1 VIGELVVF
9 LYFMFSFLL
18 LPFGYNCLLLA
29 YGASRYRAPEEK
41 PLKRYPAVTV
51 QLPVYNEGPIV
62 EGLIGAVCAF
72 RWPMDRL
79 EVQVLDDSTDETRGI
94 VDSAVEWYR
103 AKGFNI
109 RAVRRE
115 GRTGYKAGAL
125 RNAFRQSSGKYVAVF
140 DADFLPGPDFLER
153 TIPHLEA
160 ERGVGFVQARWG
172 HLNRG
177 LNKFTQAFAVAL
189 DAHHMV
195 DQAGRYTLGFLMS
208 FNGSAGVFR
217 ASAIRGAGGWSG
229 DTMSEDMDLAV
240 RVQLAGYRGVYLRDV
255 VVPGVLPTDLSAF
268 RVQQARWAKGS
279 MQCAR
284 KLLGRVYGSPRM
296 SLFQKFQATMQ
307 LTNYSISLLMF
318 MTALMG
324 VMLLSYD
331 AVFLTGLLPGT
342 LFGRVIADPR
352 FGVMFTVCTLCT
364 GVYYY
369 TALNMQGISFRS
381 KLPYIGLLALVGHG
395 MSAVCAVNIIEGV
408 FQKGGV
414 FERVPKYDVKGR
426 LVSLGRRSYG
436 SLKRFSGIEAVL
448 GILCAMGLFFAILHD
463 TLPYAGFLAVYTL
476 AYFSVSYWLGG
487 I

>member
-29 YGASRYRAPEEK
+29 WGASKYRSPEEK
-41 PLKRYPAVTV
+41 PLRRYPSVTV
-51 QLPVYNEGPIV
+51 QLPVYNEGSIV
-62 EGLIGAVCAF
+62 EGLIAAVCAF
-72 RWPMDRL
+72 RWPRDRL
-79 EVQVLDDSTDETRGI
+79 EVQVLDDSTDKTRGM
-94 VDSAVEWYR
+94 VDSAVAWYK
-103 AKGFNI
+103 AKGLNI

-115 GRTGYKAGAL
+115 GRPGYKAGAL
-125 RNAFRQSSGKYVAVF
+125 MNAFNHSKGEYIAVF
-140 DADFLPGPDFLER
+140 DVDFLPGPDFLER
-153 TIPHLEA
+153 TVPHLEA
-160 ERGVGFVQARWG
+160 DSKVGFVQARWG

-217 ASAIRGAGGWSG
+217 ASAIRAAGGWSW

-240 RVQLAGYRGVYLRDV
+240 RVQLMGYRGVYLRDT
-255 VVPGVLPTDLSAF
+255 VVPGLLPVDLSAF

-279 MQCAR
+279 IQCAR
-284 KLLGRVYGSPRM
+284 KLLGRVYGSPLL
-296 SLFQKFQATMQ
+296 SPFQKFQATMQ

-318 MTALMG
+318 MTVLMG
-324 VMLLSYD
+324 VVLLSYD

-342 LFGRVIADPR
+342 LFGKIIADPR
-352 FGVMFTVCTLCT
+352 FGIMFTVCTLSA

-369 TALNMQGISFRS
+369 TALSRQGISFRS
-381 KLPYIGLLALVGHG
+381 KLPYVGLLALVGHG
-395 MSAVCAVNIIEGV
+395 MSAVCAFNIMEGAI
-408 FQKGGV
+408 QEGGV
-414 FERVPKYDVKGR
+414 FERVPKYDVRGR
-426 LVSLGRRSYG
+426 LASIGRRSYG
-436 SLKRFSGIEAVL
+436 SLKRFSGIETVL
-448 GILCAMGLFFAILHD
+448 GVLCVMGLMFAILHD

-487 I
+487 V

>member
-29 YGASRYRAPEEK
+29 YGASRYRSPEEK
-41 PLKRYPAVTV
+41 PLRRYPAVTV
-51 QLPVYNEGPIV
+51 QLPVYNEGSIV
-62 EGLIGAVCAF
+62 EGLIDAVCAF
-72 RWPMDRL
+72 RWPRDKL

-103 AKGFNI
+103 ANGFNI
-109 RAVRRE
+109 RAVRRA
-115 GRTGYKAGAL
+115 GRLGYKAGAL
-125 RNAFRQSSGKYVAVF
+125 LNAFRQISGEYVAVF
-140 DADFLPGPDFLER
+140 DADFLPGPDYLER

-160 ERGVGFVQARWG
+160 DRGVGFVQARWG

-217 ASAIRGAGGWSG
+217 SRAIEAAGGWSW

-240 RVQLAGYRGVYLRDV
+240 RVQLAGYRGVYIRDV

-279 MQCAR
+279 IQCAR
-284 KLLGRVYGSPRM
+284 KLLGRVYSSPLL
-296 SLFQKFQATMQ
+296 SPFQKFQATMQ

-318 MTALMG
+318 MTVLMG

-331 AVFLTGLLPGT
+331 AVFLTGLLPRT

-352 FGVMFTVCTLCT
+352 FGVMFTICTLCT
-364 GVYYY
+364 SVYYY
-369 TALNMQGISFRS
+369 TALSRQGISFGS

-395 MSAVCAVNIIEGV
+395 MSAVCAINIVEGV
-408 FQKGGV
+408 FQEGGV
-414 FERVPKYDVKGR
+414 FESVPKYDVKGR

-448 GILCAMGLFFAILHD
+448 GILCATGLFFAILHD

>member
-1 VIGELVVF
+1 MIGELVVF

-18 LPFGYNCLLLA
+18 LTFGYNCLLLA
-29 YGASRYRAPEEK
+29 WGASKYRSPEEK
-41 PLKRYPAVTV
+41 PLSRYPAVTV
-51 QLPVYNEGPIV
+51 QLPVFNEGSIV
-62 EGLIGAVCAF
+62 GGLIAAVCAF
-72 RWPMDRL
+72 RWPKDRL
-79 EVQVLDDSTDETRGI
+79 EVQVLDDSSDETRGI

-109 RAVRRE
+109 RAVRRA
-115 GRTGYKAGAL
+115 GRQGYKAGAL
-125 RNAFRQSSGKYVAVF
+125 RNAYGKSSGEYIAVF
-140 DADFLPGPDFLER
+140 DADFRPGIDFLER
-153 TIPHLEA
+153 TVPHLVA
-160 ERGVGFVQARWG
+160 DRGVGFVQARWG

-195 DQAGRYTLGFLMS
+195 DQAGRYALGFLMS

-217 ASAIRGAGGWSG
+217 SRAIEAAGGWSW

-255 VVPGVLPTDLSAF
+255 MVPGVLPADLSAF

-279 MQCAR
+279 IQCAR
-284 KLLGRVYGSPRM
+284 KLLGRVYGSPLL
-296 SLFQKFQATMQ
+296 SPFQKFQATMQ

-318 MTALMG
+318 MTVLMG
-324 VMLLSYD
+324 VALLSYD
-331 AVFLTGLLPGT
+331 AVFLTGFLPRT
-342 LFGRVIADPR
+342 LFGRVVTDPR
-352 FGVMFTVCTLCT
+352 FGVMFTICTLCT

-369 TALNMQGISFRS
+369 TALSRQGISFRS

-395 MSAVCAVNIIEGV
+395 MSAVCAVNILEGV
-408 FQKGGV
+408 FQEGGV

-426 LVSLGRRSYG
+426 LASLGRRSYG
-436 SLKRFSGIEAVL
+436 SLKRFSGIESVL
-448 GILCAMGLFFAILHD
+448 GILCVMGLFFALLRD

-487 I
+487 V